1 MVMVVAM
8 LQRSLDLFLPFIVVH
23 SMGMLVFVL
32 MHVDLMGCLMAL
44 AMDMVVVVVVLAF
57 PVMVALGVDVVM
69 SSVMCVVV
77 VMSSVMCV
85 VVVMAVLAIVRVAM
99 GMVMA
104 LAPLLRRL
112 VGLSADASL
121 AGFQQL
127 K

>member
-23 SMGMLVFVL
+23 SVGMLVFVL
-32 MHVDLMGCLMAL
+32 MHVGLMGCLMAL
-44 AMDMVVVVVVLAF
+44 AMAMVMVVVVLAF

-77 VMSSVMCV
+77 VM
-85 VVVMAVLAIVRVAM
+85 AVLAIVQVAM

-112 VGLSADASL
+112 VGLSTDASL
-121 AGFQQL
+121 TGF
-127 K
+127 